1 MNNPYFKFIQ
11 YKSLIRLDYFFKDKN
26 IEEVGMSRNSCL
38 IEVQVPSG
46 SKGWQ
51 KVVDHDLRQALD
63 TLKDSVEALGG
74 KVYIRY

>member
-1 MNNPYFKFIQ
+1 
-11 YKSLIRLDYFFKDKN
+11 
-26 IEEVGMSRNSCL
+26 MSRNSCL

-63 TLKDSVEALGG
+63 TLKDSIEALGG